1 MPRTLPVSLL
11 IGTLTLAMAGADLGA
26 EESAMEKLRT
36 RLKSAEQFGTE
47 CCQLLS
53 IPAAAFQPLDI
64 PLIDSSMTYESLG
77 YMRVQGGAWAPVVL
91 PTGAVLDNIDYYY
104 FDDDPVYDTCVSLWE
119 FSGPTLLGAPPTEQV
134 IGQLCTEGTDGYGY
148 AIEEISGTIDNSVWF
163 SGGGQYAVVVGPGP
177 FAFNDSVFKGVT
189 IWWHR
194 QVRPA
199 PGTATF
205 NDVPTSHPQ
214 FQFIE
219 SLVDSG
225 ITVGC
230 GGGNYCPDNPVT
242 RGQMAVFLAK
252 ALGLYWPF

>member
-1 MPRTLPVSLL
+1 MPRTLPPCLL
-11 IGTLTLAMAGADLGA
+11 IGALSFAAVDLAADEA
-26 EESAMEKLRT
+26 AIEKLRA

-53 IPAAAFQPLDI
+53 IPAASFIPTDPDI
-64 PLIDSSMTYESLG
+64 GFDVSFFPYPG
-77 YMRVQGGAWAPVVL
+77 YLRPDFVVNTPMWAPVTL
-91 PTGAVLDNIDYYY
+91 PSGAALDYIDLYYWDDEPG
-104 FDDDPVYDTCVSLWE
+104 FDICADLHGYK
-119 FSGPTLLGAPPTEQV
+119 GPTLGGNPPSDVTIGSVCSSGA
-134 IGQLCTEGTDGYGY
+134 GGFGY
-148 AIEEISGTIDNSVWF
+148 ALEPISGTIDNSVWF
-163 SGGGQYAVVVGPGP
+163 SNGALYAVVIRSGVG
-177 FAFNDSVFKGVT
+177 AAQRFKGVT

-194 QVRPA
+194 QVSP
-199 PGTATF
+199 PPVTATF

-219 SLVDSG
+219 ALAESA

-230 GGGNYCPDNPVT
+230 GGGNYCPDSPLT